1 MVHFHLEIGSSCT
14 RAWSGR
20 LVNLSAAAR
29 AALMNMISK
38 CSNSSAVYLN
48 RLGHLTVGM
57 NGTFPIFTYEQTFF
71 ALNAKVRNKFLL
83 AFILSICKYSE
94 DNHWH
99 GISFYG
105 A

>member
-1 MVHFHLEIGSSCT
+1 
-14 RAWSGR
+14 
-20 LVNLSAAAR
+20 
-29 AALMNMISK
+29 MNMIRK
-38 CSNSSAVYLN
+38 CSKSSAVYLN

-71 ALNAKVRNKFLL
+71 ALNTKVRNKFLL

-99 GISFYG
+99 GISFY
-105 A
+105 AA